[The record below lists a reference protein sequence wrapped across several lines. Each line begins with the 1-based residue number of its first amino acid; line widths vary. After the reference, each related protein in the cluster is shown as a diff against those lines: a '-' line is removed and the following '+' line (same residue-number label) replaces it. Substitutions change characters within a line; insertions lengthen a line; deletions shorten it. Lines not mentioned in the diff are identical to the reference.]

1 MRISI
6 FGALVITLIG
16 SSAVLA
22 APTSPVDGNTSVDR
36 VMSNP
41 TGNGNPDAVICRLPQ
56 DTGGPSLHI
65 RHYGPEICLSNRV
78 WSELARNH
86 LRVTEDGIVTGDISV
101 MPPNSGEPFIN
112 RFGR

>member
-1 MRISI
+1 MIN
-6 FGALVITLIG
+6 LIG
-16 SSAVLA
+16 SSVVLA
-22 APTSPVDGNTSVDR
+22 VPISPVDGNTVVDR

-41 TGNGNPDAVICRLPQ
+41 SGNGNPDSVTCRIPQ

-86 LRVTEDGIVTGDISV
+86 LRITEDGIVTGDIPLT
-101 MPPNSGEPFIN
+101 PPNTGEPYIN